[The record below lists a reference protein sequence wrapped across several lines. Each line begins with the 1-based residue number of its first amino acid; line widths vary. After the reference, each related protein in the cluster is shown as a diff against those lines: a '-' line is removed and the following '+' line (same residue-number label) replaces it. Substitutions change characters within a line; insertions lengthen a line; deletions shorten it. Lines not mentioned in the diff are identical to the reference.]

1 MYGGIVAVLLS
12 LHGRAAMLVC
22 TKSINISNDGH
33 THAFWSIS
41 LCIELGLAFSKRG
54 TPLQQ
59 YDYIYPNYFREMTR
73 LLLLFALVT
82 SVGTL
87 VPTVMISLTALKALD
102 FRNLSPVL

>member
-1 MYGGIVAVLLS
+1 MATRMPSGAFLSALNWDSHFQSVA
-12 LHGRAAMLVC
+12 HHF
-22 TKSINISNDGH
+22 SNMI
-33 THAFWSIS
+33 TS
-41 LCIELGLAFSKRG
+41 
-54 TPLQQ
+54 Q
-59 YDYIYPNYFREMTR
+59 PNYFREMTR